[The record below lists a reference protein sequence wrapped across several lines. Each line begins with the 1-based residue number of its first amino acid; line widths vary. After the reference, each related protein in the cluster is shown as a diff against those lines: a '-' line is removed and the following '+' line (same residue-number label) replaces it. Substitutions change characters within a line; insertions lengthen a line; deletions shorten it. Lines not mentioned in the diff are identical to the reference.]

1 MKGMHLT
8 IDSWQVNRAEDGF
21 KMTAKELQAF
31 ENSKWANTG
40 LPCRRSDKEEDGG
53 TPTPRAPDK
62 ECAPVMVEPVERY
75 PRDLEC
81 LIKLTS
87 TSSWCSFWWGTQ
99 AAKGKATPSLS
110 STGWITNWGLES
122 RVARE
127 VFKLQG
133 GREFDRSTGE
143 VGGQWVVAQPQ
154 GLFDHRQL
162 LLQSGVLQGA
172 FFIKTAV

>member
-87 TSSWCSFWWGTQ
+87 TSKPLCQLYQ
-99 AAKGKATPSLS
+99 A
-110 STGWITNWGLES
+110 
-122 RVARE
+122 
-127 VFKLQG
+127 
-133 GREFDRSTGE
+133 
-143 VGGQWVVAQPQ
+143 
-154 GLFDHRQL
+154 
-162 LLQSGVLQGA
+162 
-172 FFIKTAV
+172 